1 MSLFSV
7 KIVVQYMYKESG
19 SRENIESV
27 SDMIL
32 ENQNLINQIL
42 DFLKSNI
49 NRKERFY
56 EKSQF
61 LYEKEL

>member
-7 KIVVQYMYKESG
+7 KTVVQYMYKESG

-61 LYEKEL
+61 L

>member
-1 MSLFSV
+1 
-7 KIVVQYMYKESG
+7 MYKESG

-32 ENQNLINQIL
+32 ENNNLIKQIS

-61 LYEKEL
+61 LYEKKL

>member
-1 MSLFSV
+1 
-7 KIVVQYMYKESG
+7 MYKESG
-19 SRENIESV
+19 FRKNLESV
-27 SDMIL
+27 FYMIL

-61 LYEKEL
+61 L

>member
-61 LYEKEL
+61 L